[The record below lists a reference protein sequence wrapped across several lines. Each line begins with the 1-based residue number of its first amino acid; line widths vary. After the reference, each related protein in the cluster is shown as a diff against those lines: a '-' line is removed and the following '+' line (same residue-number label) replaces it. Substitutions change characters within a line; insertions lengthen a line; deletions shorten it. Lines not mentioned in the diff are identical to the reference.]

1 MSHRFSSDGHRL
13 RHRPGRN
20 IASIWSDMFSLPG
33 ITGVLD
39 SRELVV
45 EVVQDGDKTAIR
57 VDAQVTWQPA
67 RPGEREGTGRR
78 QGGDDLHATPG

>member
-1 MSHRFSSDGHRL
+1 
-13 RHRPGRN
+13 
-20 IASIWSDMFSLPG
+20 MFSLPD

-45 EVVQDGDKTAIR
+45 EVVQDGANTAIR

-67 RPGEREGTGRR
+67 VPASEKVPAAAKAVTISMDLGMNHRE
-78 QGGDDLHATPG
+78 